1 MFLCDPSY
9 PWQAS
14 HGARRALQV
23 GFQRQDRKWLLYLWP
38 SPTVPWLMSG
48 SNHEPRKVSKHLGS
62 ASCQGRATLWPLLG
76 KTVLEGC
83 VSASLTS
90 SGWGI
95 SPPTPNPYT
104 PQQWGPEKAEVCW
117 AEPPW
122 VQGQAHQVPASLV
135 SMEST
140 IVRYLLR
147 MLRHPSV
154 QCALAHPSQSCL
166 APLPSAYRKSLAY
179 NAWQSL
185 PVWGCNNS
193 PECESVS
200 QMGGEG
206 KQGLI
211 HPENILGMGSWNTS
225 I

>member
-95 SPPTPNPYT
+95 SPPPPH
-104 PQQWGPEKAEVCW
+104 PQPLHTSA
-117 AEPPW
+117 
-122 VQGQAHQVPASLV
+122 
-135 SMEST
+135 
-140 IVRYLLR
+140 VRTREGRGLLSR
-147 MLRHPSV
+147 ATLS
-154 QCALAHPSQSCL
+154 SGTGS
-166 APLPSAYRKSLAY
+166 PSASVTCLNGEYHSKI
-179 NAWQSL
+179 
-185 PVWGCNNS
+185 S
-193 PECESVS
+193 P
-200 QMGGEG
+200 
-206 KQGLI
+206 
-211 HPENILGMGSWNTS
+211 
-225 I
+225 